1 MHSCKDH
8 QMTNSNIVEFPK
20 SKIVRDVPP
29 EIEAEIAKKKEK
41 NKQNYAEAMSEDIVA
56 GLFNELEN
64 CGIDSTDE
72 HFQKDFIFASL
83 AIKSLIFRN
92 LGLPHQLHDY
102 VDKTVKIR
110 TLPVDADSKAI
121 ADMIDELLKEEHQ
134 RTTEENKKPTI
145 TELQLKPINGNKTK
159 GTNNKK
165 HNRSNK
171 SIPKEMDDNLLYE

>member
-1 MHSCKDH
+1 
-8 QMTNSNIVEFPK
+8 MTNSNIVEFPK

-121 ADMIDELLKEEHQ
+121 ADMIDELLKEVAEQNNIPIDKIIHDGLS
-134 RTTEENKKPTI
+134 EELSAIIRN
-145 TELQLKPINGNKTK
+145 
-159 GTNNKK
+159 
-165 HNRSNK
+165 
-171 SIPKEMDDNLLYE
+171 DDDTPQPA